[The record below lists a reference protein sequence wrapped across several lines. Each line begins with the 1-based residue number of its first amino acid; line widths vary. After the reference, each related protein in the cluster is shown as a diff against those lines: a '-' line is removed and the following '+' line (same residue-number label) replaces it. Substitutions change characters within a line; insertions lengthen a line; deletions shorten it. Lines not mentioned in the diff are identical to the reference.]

1 MKAFGMIE
9 TKGLIAA
16 IEGADVMSKTSNI
29 SLLEKIHIGA
39 GLVTVTISGDVGA
52 VRSAVD
58 AGVSA
63 INNLGENF
71 LISSHV
77 IARPHDDL
85 NSIFILD
92 NDISQKR
99 NDDFSETDKLE
110 EIQENVENKE
120 ELSLE
125 NEEKVALI
133 PVENEERKKVNL
145 TKEEIEKI
153 IEDKKLDVLEETLKS
168 LKISEIRKIVK
179 EYKELGLT
187 GKQIAKLPK
196 EILIKKIF
204 EYYGI

>member
-92 NDISQKR
+92 NDISQKQ

-110 EIQENVENKE
+110 EIQENVEIKE
-120 ELSLE
+120 ELSLK

-187 GKQIAKLPK
+187 GKQISKLPK